1 MMSRLMLTTV
11 AMIAGMGSAHAQ
23 SQRNV
28 QMISGWALSEDS
40 EMCALIR
47 TDGAEV
53 LKFAFGE
60 DTDVLFLSSPAINR
74 LNTGDQIVLSFRF
87 RGTETVGGIGF
98 VQGSGNDKLLGVI
111 ANPDYWLDSFRK
123 SDQVTVENYQGGA
136 ELLEIPYTAN
146 ADAAYDAY
154 LGCRSRKKA

>member
-1 MMSRLMLTTV
+1 M
-11 AMIAGMGSAHAQ
+11 
-23 SQRNV
+23 
-28 QMISGWALSEDS
+28 
-40 EMCALIR
+40 
-47 TDGAEV
+47 
-53 LKFAFGE
+53 
-60 DTDVLFLSSPAINR
+60 
-74 LNTGDQIVLSFRF
+74 
-87 RGTETVGGIGF
+87 GGIGF

-154 LGCRSRKKA
+154 LACRSRKNA